1 MVQGELGDCWLL
13 AAMANMAM
21 NKRVRAKVVPLDQ
34 SFSEEY
40 AGIFHFR
47 PVSLLIFVT
56 NIFWGIFFF
65 VLYSTLLHLPP
76 LQIPLCRRMLGSNP
90 GPLQLVHWQS
100 D

>member
-1 MVQGELGDCWLL
+1 MLQGELGDCWLL

-47 PVSLLIFVT
+47 SASSLLLKQCWGSVR
-56 NIFWGIFFF
+56 FW
-65 VLYSTLLHLPP
+65 
-76 LQIPLCRRMLGSNP
+76 CGSGSGSP
-90 GPLQLVHWQS
+90 DPHR
-100 D
+100 

>member
-1 MVQGELGDCWLL
+1 MKKKILFASFASLAKSYKLLSFLMLQGELGDCWLL

-47 PVSLLIFVT
+47 SVPLL
-56 NIFWGIFFF
+56 
-65 VLYSTLLHLPP
+65 LTLLYPQESETSVP
-76 LQIPLCRRMLGSNP
+76 L
-90 GPLQLVHWQS
+90 WF
-100 D
+100 

>member
-47 PVSLLIFVT
+47 SVSLLIFVK
-56 NIFWGIFFF
+56 NFPFLWDIFA
-65 VLYSTLLHLPP
+65 LLH
-76 LQIPLCRRMLGSNP
+76 P
-90 GPLQLVHWQS
+90 GPFRIRIRNIAGSSTPALGRRQIEKNAQI
-100 D
+100 

>member
-1 MVQGELGDCWLL
+1 MCLRVSYMEKIWRKKILFASFASLAKILQTFTFFIVQGELGDCWLL

-47 PVSLLIFVT
+47 SVSLLL
-56 NIFWGIFFF
+56 NC
-65 VLYSTLLHLPP
+65 HK
-76 LQIPLCRRMLGSNP
+76 
-90 GPLQLVHWQS
+90 
-100 D
+100 

>member
-1 MVQGELGDCWLL
+1 MLQGELGDCWLL

-47 PVSLLIFVT
+47 PVSLLLIWVYLWLT
-56 NIFWGIFFF
+56 SGSPGKASEE
-65 VLYSTLLHLPP
+65 VSGSGRG
-76 LQIPLCRRMLGSNP
+76 CRLWLDLGS
-90 GPLQLVHWQS
+90 GS
-100 D
+100 F